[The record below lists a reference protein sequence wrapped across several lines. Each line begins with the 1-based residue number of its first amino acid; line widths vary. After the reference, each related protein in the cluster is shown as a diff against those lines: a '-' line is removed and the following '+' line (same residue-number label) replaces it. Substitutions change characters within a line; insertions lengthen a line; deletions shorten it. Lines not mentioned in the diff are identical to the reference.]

1 MTRALHL
8 LLCCSAVSPVIGFVS
23 SSKTNSNRS
32 VGKLTTRLESTYDDD
47 EDLSDL
53 LRPQPQR
60 RRQRSQSS
68 SPQSGMGLKF
78 SDDLDDLT
86 DQLAL
91 EIAMNSPSREE
102 VQKIRTAPKVDVDVK
117 TEQKRVPVKFIN
129 FDSSNPYDYRT
140 AVVEQGTN
148 LMKLADEIGVAI
160 PRNCKNGICG

>member
-1 MTRALHL
+1 
-8 LLCCSAVSPVIGFVS
+8 
-23 SSKTNSNRS
+23 
-32 VGKLTTRLESTYDDD
+32 
-47 EDLSDL
+47 
-53 LRPQPQR
+53 
-60 RRQRSQSS
+60 
-68 SPQSGMGLKF
+68 MGLKF
-78 SDDLDDLT
+78 SDGLDDLT

-102 VQKIRTAPKVDVDVK
+102 VQKIRTAPEVDGGVK
-117 TEQKRVPVKFIN
+117 TEQNRVPVKFIN